1 MAKSSTAADASH
13 EVSKPKAETRS
24 APASRVSKKKHA
36 AGFSFRDVPPQILA
50 CGIAIG
56 AVFLWSYWPTILELL
71 KTWDKEPDYSHGY
84 LVVPLAL
91 YALWTRKDTMPEI
104 SATWHWPGLILIG
117 ASCVL
122 RWVGARFFLGAI
134 DGWSILLW
142 VAGAVW
148 LLGGWR
154 LLKWALPG
162 VIFLW
167 FMIPMPHQLEHMFRD
182 PLQRVAT
189 RASTA
194 VLQCL
199 GQPALAEGN
208 IVRMGEEEL
217 LIAEACSGLRIF
229 VAIAVLAFAYIMI
242 VRPVWWERI
251 VLVLAVLPIAMIS
264 NVARIVVTGLIY
276 QVTKNEDIRHRWHDY
291 AGFFMIPFAA
301 ALFAFLLWYLSKLVR
316 EVEPETMSAS
326 YRHRATG

>member
-1 MAKSSTAADASH
+1 L
-13 EVSKPKAETRS
+13 KA
-24 APASRVSKKKHA
+24 
-36 AGFSFRDVPPQILA
+36 
-50 CGIAIG
+50 
-56 AVFLWSYWPTILELL
+56 
-71 KTWDKEPDYSHGY
+71 WDKEPDYSHGY
-84 LVVPLAL
+84 LVLPLAL

-104 SATWHWPGLILIG
+104 TSNLHWAGLGLIG
-117 ASCVL
+117 ASCL
-122 RWVGARFFLGAI
+122 MRWIGARFFLGAI

-162 VIFLW
+162 VVFLW

-189 RASTA
+189 KASTVA
-194 VLQCL
+194 LQCL

-217 LIAEACSGLRIF
+217 LIADACSGLRIC
-229 VAIAVLAFAYIMI
+229 VAIAGLACAYSMI
-242 VRPVWWERI
+242 VRPVWWERV
-251 VLVLAVLPIAMIS
+251 VLVVAVLPIAIIS
-264 NVARIVVTGLIY
+264 NVARIVITGLIY
-276 QVTKNEDIRHRWHDY
+276 QVTTNHDMRERWHDY

-301 ALFAFLLWYLSKLVR
+301 ALFAFLLWYLSKLIR
-316 EVEPETMSAS
+316 EVEPDAMTAG
-326 YRHRATG
+326 YRHRTAT

>member
-1 MAKSSTAADASH
+1 MAKQSVPADTSPA
-13 EVSKPKAETRS
+13 VGQPKAEAKP
-24 APASRVSKKKHA
+24 APATRPVRKKQA
-36 AGFSFRDVPPQILA
+36 EGFSFRDVPPQILA
-50 CGIAIG
+50 CGITITIA
-56 AVFLWSYWPTILELL
+56 FLWSYWPTVVELL

-91 YALWTRKDTMPEI
+91 YALWTRKDTMPELN
-104 SATWHWPGLILIG
+104 STWHWPGLILIG
-117 ASCVL
+117 ASCLL
-122 RWVGARFFLGAI
+122 RWVGARFFLGAV

-148 LLGGWR
+148 LLGGWK

-182 PLQRVAT
+182 PLQKVAT
-189 RASTA
+189 KASTA

-242 VRPVWWERI
+242 VRPAWWERL
-251 VLVLAVLPIAMIS
+251 VLILAVLPIAMVS
-264 NVARIVVTGLIY
+264 NVARIVVTGLVY
-276 QVTKNEDIRHRWHDY
+276 QMTTDHGMRERWHDY

-301 ALFAFLLWYLSKLVR
+301 AMFAFLLWYLSKLVR

-326 YRHRATG
+326 YRHRTA

>member
-1 MAKSSTAADASH
+1 MAKKSTAAETSPAAG
-13 EVSKPKAETRS
+13 PTPAEKK
-24 APASRVSKKKHA
+24 PASQRA
-36 AGFSFRDVPPQILA
+36 AQKRSSEGFSFRDLPPQVLVCGFAITLA
-50 CGIAIG
+50 
-56 AVFLWSYWPTILELL
+56 FLWSYWPTILELL

-104 SATWHWPGLILIG
+104 TSTWHWPGLVLIG
-117 ASCVL
+117 ASSLL
-122 RWVGARFFLGAI
+122 RWVGARFFLGAV

-154 LLKWALPG
+154 FLKWALPG
-162 VIFLW
+162 VVFLW

-182 PLQRVAT
+182 PLQRIAT
-189 RASTA
+189 KASTV

-208 IVRMGEEEL
+208 IVRMGDEEL

-242 VRPVWWERI
+242 VRPVWWERVILI
-251 VLVLAVLPIAMIS
+251 VAVLPIAIIS
-264 NVARIVVTGLIY
+264 NVARIVITGLIY
-276 QVTKNEDIRHRWHDY
+276 LVTTNHDMRERWHDY

-301 ALFAFLLWYLSKLVR
+301 ALFAFLLWYLSKLIR
-316 EVEPETMSAS
+316 EVEPETMPG
-326 YRHRATG
+326 YRRRTA